1 MNLSDRLNEYRLRI
15 AGVRFIAAR
24 KCGDGDAQDS
34 ASVRLCWLHTQRSVE
49 RVMAMEFEEG
59 LR

>member
-15 AGVRFIAAR
+15 AGARFIAAR
-24 KCGDGDAQDS
+24 KCGDRDGEVS
-34 ASVRLCWLHTQRSVE
+34 AWVRLRWLHTQRSVE